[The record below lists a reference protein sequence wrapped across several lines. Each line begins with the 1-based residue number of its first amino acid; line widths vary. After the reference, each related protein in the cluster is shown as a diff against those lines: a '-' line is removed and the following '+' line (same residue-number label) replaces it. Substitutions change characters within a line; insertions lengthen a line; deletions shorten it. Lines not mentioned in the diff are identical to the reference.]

1 MKRLFMY
8 SLLGFLSFN
17 AFKSEALTPYE
28 AASLA
33 QAAEKRDADY
43 VEGFQLVSQEIA
55 RPNGDAVDQILAQ
68 LWVNHEEKE
77 YVVVFNTTKAIGKW
91 ALADVINKVYSY
103 DDVIAFARQQGRIYN
118 DQVKQAGYPELAGG
132 VVQKVIANLV
142 SGVTNASYGL
152 GRGLSYAASGIGS
165 LFSSSKKSVEME
177 QIDQIEEV
185 ESNSI
190 KKLPEV
196 YLGNLVKTAFSLY
209 LDLLQHVANN
219 EYAIKVVGHCFGGY
233 YAQIIAS
240 NNNLGGYSFSSYGM
254 NLHQADQ
261 TKEFTNYRHLNDHL
275 TELNEEHYG
284 KTIALNDL
292 PLNVIDNFDDHIR
305 SLNANDVTSTRWAIM
320 DDYLTKNHA
329 IDGFVDQLNPGN
341 KKSKSVQ
348 NSNAHIVDNSFSS
361 SALPISSL
369 AIPKADPIVVQ
380 LSVAPSAPKPVVSI
394 AHEVKAEEIIIAPS
408 SEPAVSSFAP
418 PPPPPPVLPIMSSG
432 FKILSAD
439 VLEAMDDLERL
450 DYDANLATEKKK
462 VEDAARGNVIGSIA
476 DAAARMKKRTAA
488 IHGDEVEVKND
499 KLIEMN
505 EKLLHFR
512 EVEYKNI
519 SKSIDNINAEITKI
533 EAQQKLLTK
542 SLDKASFKAR
552 FDENCL
558 RLTVLKG
565 LRSYA

>member
-17 AFKSEALTPYE
+17 AFKSEALTPFE

-103 DDVIAFARQQGRIYN
+103 DDVIDFARQQGRIYN

-185 ESNSI
+185 ESNNI
-190 KKLPEV
+190 KKLPAG
-196 YLGNLVKTAFSLY
+196 YLGNLVETAYNLY
-209 LDLLQHVANN
+209 LNLLQHVDNN

-254 NLHQADQ
+254 NLPQADQ

-292 PLNVIDNFDDHIR
+292 PLNVIDNLDDHIR
-305 SLNANDVTSTRWAIM
+305 SLKIKDVTSTRWAIM

-348 NSNAHIVDNSFSS
+348 NSNANVVDHSFSS

-369 AIPKADPIVVQ
+369 AIPKVEEIAIK
-380 LSVAPSAPKPVVSI
+380 PSIAPVVSKPEASI
-394 AHEVKAEEIIIAPS
+394 INVAPLVNEEIIIAPS
-408 SEPAVSSFAP
+408 SEPIVSSFAP
-418 PPPPPPVLPIMSSG
+418 PPPPPPASNLG
-432 FKILSAD
+432 FKILTAD
-439 VLEAMDDLERL
+439 ELEAMDDLERL
-450 DYDANLATEKKK
+450 DYESDLAAEKKK
-462 VEDAARGNVIGSIA
+462 AEGSARGNVISSIA
-476 DAAARMKKRTAA
+476 DAAARMKKRTAV

-499 KLIEMN
+499 KLTEMN
-505 EKLLHFR
+505 NKLLHFR
-512 EVEYKNI
+512 EVEYKSI
-519 SKSIDNINAEITKI
+519 SKSIDSINDAIAKI
-533 EAQQKLLTK
+533 EEQQKRLTK
-542 SLDKASFKAR
+542 TLDKPGFKDR